1 MKRRQFLGLV
11 GGVATGWP
19 LTAGAQKAPVRIGF
33 LASGTATSANSAA
46 QVDAIRQGLRDNGLI
61 DGKDYLLETRFA
73 AGNYQQ
79 FPEMARDLA
88 RAGVRIFLVATI
100 ASVRAAQSLTPSV
113 PVVMIAINDPVGSG
127 LVASLSR
134 PGGVTTGMA
143 TLNQD
148 ITPKLL
154 EIQRELVPNCKTMAA
169 LFNPANPSNPVY
181 VDKLRAIAGESGIA
195 VLPVELR
202 SPAALDDAFASIA
215 AQRTDALLI
224 VADSGTL
231 DQMDRIAASALAQK
245 LPSFASIPEYAQ
257 FAGLAGYG
265 PSQRQ
270 LNLRATYFVKKILD
284 GANPGDLPVEQPT
297 RLDLVINLKTARAL
311 GLDAPPA
318 LIARADEVIE

>member
-1 MKRRQFLGLV
+1 MKRREFFGLV
-11 GGVATGWP
+11 GGVAAGWP
-19 LTAGAQKAPVRIGF
+19 LTAGAQKEPIRIGF

-46 QVDAIRQGLRDNGLI
+46 QVDAIRHGLRDNGLT

-79 FPEMARDLA
+79 FPEMARELA
-88 RAGVRIFLVATI
+88 LAGVRIILVATI
-100 ASVRAAQSLTPSV
+100 ASVRAAQKLIPPV

-148 ITPKLL
+148 ITPKML

-181 VDKLRAIAGESGIA
+181 VDRLRAIAGDSGIT
-195 VLPVELR
+195 VVPVELR
-202 SPAALDDAFASIA
+202 SPAELDDAFASIA
-215 AQRTDALLI
+215 ARRTEALLI

-270 LNLRATYFVKKILD
+270 LNMRATYFVKKILD

-297 RLDLVINLKTARAL
+297 RLDLVVNLKTAKAL
-311 GLDAPPA
+311 GLEAPPA
-318 LIARADEVIE
+318 LLARADEVIE

>member
-1 MKRRQFLGLV
+1 
-11 GGVATGWP
+11 
-19 LTAGAQKAPVRIGF
+19 VRI
-33 LASGTATSANSAA
+33 
-46 QVDAIRQGLRDNGLI
+46 I
-61 DGKDYLLETRFA
+61 
-73 AGNYQQ
+73 
-79 FPEMARDLA
+79 
-88 RAGVRIFLVATI
+88 LVATI
-100 ASVRAAQSLTPSV
+100 ASVRAAQNLTPPV

-127 LVASLSR
+127 LVASLAR

-148 ITPKLL
+148 ITPKML
-154 EIQRELVPNCKTMAA
+154 EIQHELVPNCKSMAA

-195 VLPVELR
+195 VVPVELR

-215 AQRTDALLI
+215 VRRPDALLI

-270 LNLRATYFVKKILD
+270 LNMRATYFVKKILD

-297 RLDLVINLKTARAL
+297 RLDLVINLKTAKAL
-311 GLDAPPA
+311 GLEAPPA
-318 LIARADEVIE
+318 LLARADEVIE

>member
-1 MKRRQFLGLV
+1 MKRREFLGLV
-11 GGVATGWP
+11 GGVAAGWP
-19 LTAGAQKAPVRIGF
+19 LTAGAQKAPTRIGF

-46 QVDAIRQGLRDNGLI
+46 QLGAIRQGLRDNGLK
-61 DGKDYLLETRFA
+61 DGTDYLLETRFA
-73 AGNYQQ
+73 AGNYLQ

-88 RAGVRIFLVATI
+88 QAGVRIILVATI
-100 ASVRAAQSLTPSV
+100 ASVRAAQSLTPPV

-134 PGGVTTGMA
+134 PGGITTGMA

-148 ITPKLL
+148 ITPKML

-169 LFNPANPSNPVY
+169 LFNPANPSNPIY
-181 VDKLRAIAGESGIA
+181 VDKLRAIAGERGIT
-195 VLPVELR
+195 VVPVELR

-215 AQRTDALLI
+215 ARRPDSLLI

-270 LNLRATYFVKKILD
+270 LNMRATYFVKKILD

-318 LIARADEVIE
+318 LLARADEVIE